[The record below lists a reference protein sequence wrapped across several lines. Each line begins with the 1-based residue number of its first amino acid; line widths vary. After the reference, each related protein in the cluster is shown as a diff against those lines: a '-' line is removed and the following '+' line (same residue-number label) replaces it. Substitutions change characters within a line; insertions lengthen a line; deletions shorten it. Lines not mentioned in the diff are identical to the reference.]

1 MAEYAQWEDRYG
13 YLCSGMRL
21 RESTTHHGVVR
32 SIKPNEWIAEGSFKE
47 GFYNGLV
54 RVVYKDK
61 VLVGLFYEG
70 RQLARL
76 EFNTDLVETERE
88 DPNDLMTELSVQDFQ
103 R

>member
-1 MAEYAQWEDRYG
+1 
-13 YLCSGMRL
+13 MRI
-21 RESTTHHGVVR
+21 RDSNTHHGVVR
-32 SIKPNEWIAEGSFKE
+32 SIKPSEWIAEGTFKE

-76 EFNTDLVETERE
+76 EFDINLVEIERE
-88 DPNDLMTELSVQDFQ
+88 DPNELLTEMVAQDFQ